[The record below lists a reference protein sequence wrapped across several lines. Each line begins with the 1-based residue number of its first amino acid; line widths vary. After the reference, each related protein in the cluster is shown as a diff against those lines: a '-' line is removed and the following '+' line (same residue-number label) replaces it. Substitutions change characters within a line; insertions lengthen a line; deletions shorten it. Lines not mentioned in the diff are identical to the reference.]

1 MEIRGGRE
9 INWEGKLTDVINWKE
24 HQEEGKLFEKVKKCD
39 TRTLNGK
46 DLIGRVSK
54 KDI

>member
-9 INWEGKLTDVINWKE
+9 INWEGKLTDVMNWKE
-24 HQEEGKLFEKVKKCD
+24 HQKEGKLFEKVKKCD